1 MRFFLQLVALQ
12 KKIHQK
18 IYFFL
23 SKFCEANL
31 PLAPDA
37 IDFTGSEPVFI
48 VSNGPGTLNPFLF
61 TSSIYHIL
69 DMQLE

>member
-1 MRFFLQLVALQ
+1 M
-12 KKIHQK
+12 
-18 IYFFL
+18 L
-23 SKFCEANL
+23 STL
-31 PLAPDA
+31 L
-37 IDFTGSEPVFI
+37 GSEPVFI

>member
-37 IDFTGSEPVFI
+37 IDFTRER
-48 VSNGPGTLNPFLF
+48 
-61 TSSIYHIL
+61 TSVYRIEWPRHP
-69 DMQLE
+69 

>member
-18 IYFFL
+18 KYFFL

-37 IDFTGSEPVFI
+37 IDFTRERTS
-48 VSNGPGTLNPFLF
+48 VSR
-61 TSSIYHIL
+61 I
-69 DMQLE
+69 E